1 MGFRYRSPQNRVRL
15 NKTEAEWL
23 ISTLDHA
30 LQCSHGNCAEC
41 KTAKKLVNDLRN
53 VIYRRNR

>member
-1 MGFRYRSPQNRVRL
+1 MPYTNPQNRVRL

-23 ISTLDHA
+23 MSTLDHA
-30 LQCSHGNCAEC
+30 LRCSHGNCAQC
-41 KTAKKLVNDLRN
+41 KAAKKLVNDLRN

>member
-1 MGFRYRSPQNRVRL
+1 MPYTNPQNRVRL

-30 LQCSHGNCAEC
+30 LQCSHGNCAQC
-41 KTAKKLVNDLRN
+41 KAAKKLLNDFRN
-53 VIYRRNR
+53 VIYQRNR